1 MKGPQELWG
10 LDSSLCPKP
19 GGRGQS
25 RAAMTFYPTPSLE
38 LLEGEDSLL
47 VKSSRPPFFLLKENC
62 VKGS

>member
-1 MKGPQELWG
+1 MKGPQEPWG
-10 LDSSLCPKP
+10 LDSPSCPKL
-19 GGRGQS
+19 GATGQS
-25 RAAMTFYPTPSLE
+25 RATVTFYPAHSLE